1 MKILILVSST
11 VLGGHVLSAFTIA
24 RYMKDAGHTVVFA
37 GGKGKIAEII
47 EKEIS
52 FIDVDIPMFHGTRP
66 TYFTWKSLRSVG
78 AICRIIKEH
87 KIDIIHAFD
96 ARVYIT
102 ACIAS
107 IIEKKPVTC
116 TLCGGTD
123 PAYNLPVTNKMMVFS
138 EEQQAK
144 MVQKFNW
151 NPERVDV
158 IRTRVEIDIHAA
170 DHHEYADFFDKM
182 QLDNNSTTIM
192 MISSF
197 DSTKQNSILNVI
209 DAVQQLIENGE
220 NVQMVFIGG
229 KGSFFE
235 EVQERAALINIKF
248 SKKIIS
254 LTGPV
259 VNAYKLLKNA
269 SLVIGVGRSAFEGMI
284 FNKPTIIVGENG
296 FAGIVSKETVNDI
309 AYYNFSG
316 RNEKQNVSLEKLV
329 QAIKRLIEN
338 EEYSNIIGKFGHDF
352 VLNEIDVR
360 KGIPKIEQVYKE
372 NIDGNTLWLRLVK
385 MGSIVKIMVPIWRDN
400 WWHTIGIPLKK
411 ILGMVKQTKIG

>member
-1 MKILILVSST
+1 
-11 VLGGHVLSAFTIA
+11 
-24 RYMKDAGHTVVFA
+24 
-37 GGKGKIAEII
+37 
-47 EKEIS
+47 
-52 FIDVDIPMFHGTRP
+52 
-66 TYFTWKSLRSVG
+66 
-78 AICRIIKEH
+78 
-87 KIDIIHAFD
+87 
-96 ARVYIT
+96 
-102 ACIAS
+102 
-107 IIEKKPVTC
+107 
-116 TLCGGTD
+116 
-123 PAYNLPVTNKMMVFS
+123 
-138 EEQQAK
+138 
-144 MVQKFNW
+144 
-151 NPERVDV
+151 
-158 IRTRVEIDIHAA
+158 VEIDIHAA

-385 MGSIVKIMVPIWRDN
+385 MGSIVKIMVPICRDN